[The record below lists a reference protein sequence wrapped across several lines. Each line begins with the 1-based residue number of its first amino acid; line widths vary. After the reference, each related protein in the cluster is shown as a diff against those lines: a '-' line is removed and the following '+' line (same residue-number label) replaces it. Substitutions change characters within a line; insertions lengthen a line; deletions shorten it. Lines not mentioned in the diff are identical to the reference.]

1 MVRNTRTRL
10 GAAFAVAALLLTACG
25 GSSGGD
31 GTTAK
36 AATSDT
42 SNKCD
47 KKLAIVVANV
57 SLNFAREMA
66 DGASAAAKD
75 DGCAN
80 FKVAGPATTDGPQE
94 VQIFQNTLVT
104 SPDGVVLENL
114 APDLFVRTSAQA
126 IAKGTPIIAL
136 DTIGLPGSNVTTY
149 VGNDNYDLGVTL
161 AKEALKRL
169 GDNPTGTIVLGVPNP
184 GVPVLDSR
192 AKGIQDTFAKEA
204 PNVKVKGPYETFS
217 DPGKSYN
224 AWSSQVRANPK
235 ALAFLGVGDADSYSL
250 ARLKKQ
256 NGGKYL
262 TAGFDLDDQTMQAV
276 KDGIN
281 FVTIS
286 PEHYL
291 KGYVAQEMM
300 DNAVLS
306 GQKAQEGWIRVP
318 GLVVDS
324 SNIDAIITRQAS
336 QEGRHDQIAPQ
347 AQDIVKNIDK
357 YTQPYGDAR

>member
-1 MVRNTRTRL
+1 MVRNQRTGL
-10 GAAFAVAALLLTACG
+10 SAAFAVAALLLTACG
-25 GSSGGD
+25 GSSGG
-31 GTTAK
+31 GTTANGG
-36 AATSDT
+36 T
-42 SNKCD
+42 SNAAKKCD

-75 DGCAN
+75 AGCAL
-80 FKVAGPATTDGPQE
+80 KVAGPATTDGPQE

-126 IAKGTPIIAL
+126 IGKGTPVIAL
-136 DTIGLPGSNVTTY
+136 DTIGLPGSNITTY

-161 AKEALKRL
+161 AKETLKRL
-169 GDNPTGTIVLGVPNP
+169 GSDPSGTIVLGVPNP

-192 AKGIQDTFAKEA
+192 AKGIQDTFKSEA
-204 PNVKVKGPYETFS
+204 PNVKIKGPYETFS

-262 TAGFDLDDQTMQAV
+262 TAGFDLDNQTMQAV

-281 FVTIS
+281 FCTIS

-291 KGYVAQEMM
+291 KGYVSEEMM
-300 DNAVLS
+300 VNAVLS
-306 GQKAQEGWIRVP
+306 GKKPQEGWIKVP

-324 SNIDAIITRQAS
+324 SNIDEIITRQAS
-336 QEGRHDQIAPQ
+336 QQGRHDAVAPQ
-347 AQDIVKNIDK
+347 AQDIVKNIAK
-357 YTQPYGDAR
+357 YTEPYGDAR